1 MTAQSQLEAYLA
13 SFRSRL
19 QALIVARGAALL
31 AALALVITLVAVYFG
46 IRRAFDHAFVYGA
59 RTVLVLLLA
68 AVVVALLALPLRA
81 LKRTR
86 GIREIERRAPD
97 FNGRLETYDG
107 LTHGAPANPFLGLL
121 AEDALKVANKAPVR
135 IKVPALHV
143 RVPVVIAV
151 LAAGT
156 LVWFAAYGPAN
167 WRYGV
172 RNLWAGWLL
181 RDTLPPQRIAVE
193 PGDGTVRRGGD
204 LHVLATAEGFA
215 PPHMQVFAQF
225 KPGGQWES
233 TEMTRSPKGEFD
245 FTFFALREPL
255 HYYVAA
261 AGLRSPEYSV
271 DVVDLPRITSL
282 KLTYDYPNWTK
293 LEPSV
298 EDPGSDI
305 RAVEGT
311 KVTVELNTDAPL
323 QAAEIVANGER
334 VAMQKDGNANTATLE
349 IKKDGQYFVST
360 LFNNDSVKLTDD
372 YLITVVPDQKPVVK
386 VLKPGRDWRASNIEE
401 VGVRV
406 EASDD
411 FGLDNV
417 ELRYSVNGG
426 EWKSTPVKIDGAH
439 ALDTQTLFLE
449 DMTQKKAAPKQRD
462 ADRARQGL
470 SSSVEELTVRRP
482 RQRQRLV
489 TPGDDPQPQ
498 IENQREI
505 NTVRERTQ
513 PGGESQTAPNGSQP
527 ASSEQAAAAPE
538 LRKLEPGDVISY
550 YAVAKDRNREVQTDL
565 FFVEVQP
572 FDRSFTQ
579 STQGGGGAGGGGQQ
593 QDEISR
599 RQKEILV
606 ATWNLMKERDEV
618 TSSYLDKQQ
627 LHDNAQ
633 MLSDLQR
640 TLADQARTLAARARA
655 RQLTGVD
662 EKIQQFVQNLEDA
675 ADAMKPAS
683 DNLGDV
689 KLAEAVPSEQD
700 ALQHL
705 LRAESAFTDVQ
716 VAFQQGG
723 GGRGGNAGRDLSEL
737 YELEMDLQKN
747 QYETE
752 SSAGGLDSGQDKVDE
767 AIKKLQELARRQEQL
782 AQQAN
787 RRNGL
792 SEQDRWQQDALRRET
807 EELKKQLEQA
817 QQQLAQAQQQQA
829 GQRGQQG
836 QQGQQGG
843 QPSQSNS
850 NGQGQQATQ
859 QAIQKLNEALQAM
872 NQANGQQT
880 QQGQQG
886 QQQNADPAQT
896 QRAIEQA
903 RRQLQQALQ
912 QLTAQRQAAVG
923 EAFSDLAERSKQL
936 YEGQQQ
942 VAQDLQRAVRN
953 STTGNDR
960 QNFGQGGLDADKANE
975 LAERKYDLQKQL
987 EALERDIQRVV
998 QQYRGQTPAATEELN
1013 KALAE
1018 EQSKQTGARLG
1029 LGGDAIA
1036 RGQGMQVAATETVTT
1051 SALRDLQRDTEQ
1063 AAKDANDEAVAGQGS
1078 KTDPNAELVA
1088 KLQSL
1093 RRQLSE
1099 LNQPPQQQQLPGPNG
1114 QNGQNQQSANG
1125 QQPGQQS
1132 GQQGQQGQG
1141 QQGQGQQASGGGNGQ
1156 ANATGGNQ
1164 FGGTNG
1170 GAYGIGPG
1178 GPRGWYD
1185 PRRGGVWDPRNRGIW
1200 QNPDN
1205 VQQARDQLSDAS
1217 RDLLTLGSRLR
1228 DQGISDEELKA
1239 IRELGEALRAG
1250 LNVGGNPD
1258 LLEQQFQRLVNLT
1271 DQLELKLTA
1280 NNDKGERASVRS
1292 QAPPQIA
1299 EGYEDAVAEYFRR
1312 LSRGTQ
1318 PQAPQQ

>member
-1 MTAQSQLEAYLA
+1 
-13 SFRSRL
+13 
-19 QALIVARGAALL
+19 
-31 AALALVITLVAVYFG
+31 
-46 IRRAFDHAFVYGA
+46 
-59 RTVLVLLLA
+59 
-68 AVVVALLALPLRA
+68 
-81 LKRTR
+81 
-86 GIREIERRAPD
+86 
-97 FNGRLETYDG
+97 
-107 LTHGAPANPFLGLL
+107 
-121 AEDALKVANKAPVR
+121 
-135 IKVPALHV
+135 
-143 RVPVVIAV
+143 
-151 LAAGT
+151 
-156 LVWFAAYGPAN
+156 
-167 WRYGV
+167 
-172 RNLWAGWLL
+172 
-181 RDTLPPQRIAVE
+181 
-193 PGDGTVRRGGD
+193 
-204 LHVLATAEGFA
+204 
-215 PPHMQVFAQF
+215 
-225 KPGGQWES
+225 
-233 TEMTRSPKGEFD
+233 
-245 FTFFALREPL
+245 
-255 HYYVAA
+255 
-261 AGLRSPEYSV
+261 
-271 DVVDLPRITSL
+271 
-282 KLTYDYPNWTK
+282 
-293 LEPSV
+293 
-298 EDPGSDI
+298 
-305 RAVEGT
+305 
-311 KVTVELNTDAPL
+311 
-323 QAAEIVANGER
+323 
-334 VAMQKDGNANTATLE
+334 
-349 IKKDGQYFVST
+349 
-360 LFNNDSVKLTDD
+360 VKLTDD
-372 YLITVVPDQKPVVK
+372 YLITVVPDKKPVVK

-401 VGVRV
+401 VAVRV

-426 EWKSTPVKIDGAH
+426 EWKSTPIKVDGAH
-439 ALDTQTLFLE
+439 ALDTQMLFLE
-449 DMTQKKAAPKQRD
+449 DMTQKKTVPKQRA
-462 ADRARQGL
+462 ADRARPGL
-470 SSSVEELTVRRP
+470 SNGIDELTVRRP
-482 RQRQRLV
+482 RPRRP
-489 TPGDDPQPQ
+489 TPGDDPQPIQ
-498 IENQREI
+498 QEREQKEI
-505 NTVRERTQ
+505 DTIRERSST
-513 PGGESQTAPNGSQP
+513 PPGESAQTPPNGSQP
-527 ASSEQAAAAPE
+527 STVELAADKPTAAPE

-565 FFVEVQP
+565 YFVEVQP

-579 STQGGGGAGGGGQQ
+579 STQGGGGAGGGGAGQ

-606 ATWNLMKERDEV
+606 ATWNLIKERDEE

-662 EKIQQFVQNLEDA
+662 ERIQQFVQNLEDA

-683 DNLGDV
+683 ENLGDV

-705 LRAESAFTDVQ
+705 LRAEDAFTDVQ

-723 GGRGGNAGRDLSEL
+723 GGRGGGAGRDLSEL

-752 SSAGGLDSGQDKVDE
+752 SSAQLDSGGAQDKVDE

-782 AQQAN
+782 AQQAQ

-792 SEQDRWQQDALRRET
+792 TEQDRWQQDALRRET

-843 QPSQSNS
+843 QPSQSSSNS
-850 NGQGQQATQ
+850 QSQQTQ
-859 QAIQKLNEALQAM
+859 QAIDKLNEALQAM
-872 NQANGQQT
+872 NQTNG

-896 QRAIEQA
+896 QRSIEQA
-903 RRQLQQALQ
+903 RRDLQQALQ

-923 EAFSDLAERSKQL
+923 EAFSDLAERSKKL
-936 YEGQQQ
+936 FEGQQQ
-942 VAQDLQRAVRN
+942 VAQDLQRALRDAAN
-953 STTGNDR
+953 GNDR
-960 QNFGQGGLDADKANE
+960 QNGGYRDIDSNKANDI
-975 LAERKYDLQKQL
+975 AERKYDLQKQL
-987 EALERDIQRVV
+987 EALEQDIQRVA
-998 QQYRGQTPAATEELN
+998 QQYRSQTPDASEELN
-1013 KALAE
+1013 KALAD
-1018 EQSKQTGARLG
+1018 EQAKQTSARLG
-1029 LGGDAIA
+1029 VSAEGIL
-1036 RGQGMQVAATETVTT
+1036 RGASTQVVAMDPVTT
-1051 SALRDLQRDTEQ
+1051 SALRDLQRGTEQ
-1063 AAKDANDEAVAGQGS
+1063 AAQHANDEAVAGQGS

-1093 RRQLSE
+1093 RRQLAE

-1114 QNGQNQQSANG
+1114 QNGQDQQSPN
-1125 QQPGQQS
+1125 GQQS

-1141 QQGQGQQASGGGNGQ
+1141 QQGGQQGQGQQASNGNGQ
-1156 ANATGGNQ
+1156 QNAAGGNQ
-1164 FGGTNG
+1164 TG
-1170 GAYGIGPG
+1170 GAYGNAYGFGPG
-1178 GPRGWYD
+1178 GARGWYD

-1217 RDLLTLGSRLR
+1217 RDLLTLGSRMR
-1228 DQGISDEELKA
+1228 DQGVSEEELKA

-1280 NNDKGERASVRS
+1280 NNDKAERASVRS

>member
-1 MTAQSQLEAYLA
+1 
-13 SFRSRL
+13 
-19 QALIVARGAALL
+19 V
-31 AALALVITLVAVYFG
+31 ALVITLVAVYFG

-81 LKRTR
+81 LKRSR
-86 GIREIERRAPD
+86 GIREIERRAPT

-121 AEDALKVANKAPVR
+121 AEDALKVANKAPVAL
-135 IKVPALHV
+135 KVPALQV
-143 RVPVVIAV
+143 RVPAVIAV
-151 LAAGT
+151 LAVGT
-156 LVWFAAYGPAN
+156 LVWFAAYGPPN

-181 RDTLPPQRIAVE
+181 SDTLPPQRIAVE
-193 PGDGTVRRGGD
+193 PGDSTVRRGGD
-204 LHVLATAEGFA
+204 LHVFASAEGFA

-233 TEMTRSPKGEFD
+233 TEMSRGPKGDFD

-261 AGLRSPEYSV
+261 AGLRSPEYAV
-271 DVVDLPRITSL
+271 DVVDLPRITGL

-293 LEPSV
+293 LEQSV

-305 RAVEGT
+305 KAVEGT
-311 KVTVELNTDAPL
+311 KVTVELKTDAPV
-323 QAAEIVANGER
+323 QAAEVVANGER
-334 VAMQKDGNANTATLE
+334 VAMHSDGNTSTATLE
-349 IKKDGQYFVST
+349 VNKDGEYFVST
-360 LFNNDSVKLTDD
+360 LFNKDSVKLTDD
-372 YLITVVPDQKPVVK
+372 YLITVVKDQKPVVK
-386 VLKPGRDWRASNIEE
+386 VLKPGRDFRASNIEE
-401 VGVRV
+401 VAVRV

-426 EWKSTPVKIDGAH
+426 EWKSAPIKVDGAH

-449 DMTQKKAAPKQRD
+449 DMTQPKAAPKQRD
-462 ADRARQGL
+462 SDRVLPGL
-470 SSSVEELTVRRP
+470 SNGVDELTVRRP
-482 RQRQRLV
+482 RPRRL
-489 TPGDDPQPQ
+489 TPSDDPQPIQ
-498 IENQREI
+498 QQQEI
-505 NTVRERTQ
+505 NGIRERSSTS
-513 PGGESQTAPNGSQP
+513 PGESAQSAPNGSQP
-527 ASSEQAAAAPE
+527 GSAEQRVAQPAVAPT

-606 ATWNLMKERDEV
+606 ATWNLIRERDEE

-662 EKIQQFVQNLEDA
+662 ERIQQFVQNLEDA

-683 DNLGDV
+683 ENLGDV
-689 KLAEAVPSEQD
+689 KLKEAVPSEQD

-723 GGRGGNAGRDLSEL
+723 GRGGGGAGRDLSEL

-752 SSAGGLDSGQDKVDE
+752 SPVTQNSEQDKVDE
-767 AIKKLQELARRQEQL
+767 AIKKLQDLARRQEQL
-782 AQQAN
+782 AQQAQ

-817 QQQLAQAQQQQA
+817 QQQLAQAQQQA

-843 QPSQSNS
+843 QPSQSSS
-850 NGQGQQATQ
+850 NGQSQQATQ
-859 QAIQKLNEALQAM
+859 QAIQKLNDALQAM
-872 NQANGQQT
+872 NQANG

-896 QRAIEQA
+896 QRAVEQA

-923 EAFSDLAERSKQL
+923 EAFSDLAERSKKL

-942 VAQDLQRAVRN
+942 VAQDLQRALRDAT
-953 STTGNDR
+953 SGSDR
-960 QNFGQGGLDADKANE
+960 QNGFRRGGIDDQKANE
-975 LAERKYDLQKQL
+975 LAEHKYDLQKQL
-987 EALERDIQRVV
+987 EALERDIQRVS
-998 QQYRGQTPAATEELN
+998 QQYRGQTPNASEELN

-1029 LGGDAIA
+1029 VGAEAILGGA
-1036 RGQGMQVAATETVTT
+1036 GTQVAAMDPVTT
-1051 SALRDLQRDTEQ
+1051 SALRDLQRSTEQ
-1063 AAKDANDEAVAGQGS
+1063 AAQHANDEAVAGQGS
-1078 KTDPNAELVA
+1078 KADPNAELVA

-1093 RRQLSE
+1093 RRQLSD
-1099 LNQPPQQQQLPGPNG
+1099 LTQPPQQQQLPGPNG
-1114 QNGQNQQSANG
+1114 QNQSGQNAQSAN
-1125 QQPGQQS
+1125 GQQS

-1141 QQGQGQQASGGGNGQ
+1141 QGQGQQPGPGQQASNGGNGQ
-1156 ANATGGNQ
+1156 ANAAGGNQ
-1164 FGGTNG
+1164 FGGTNN

-1178 GPRGWYD
+1178 GARGWYD
-1185 PRRGGVWDPRNRGIW
+1185 PRRGGVWDPRNRGLW

-1205 VQQARDQLSDAS
+1205 VQQARDQLTDAS
-1217 RDLLTLGSRLR
+1217 RDLLTLGSRMR
-1228 DQGISDEELKA
+1228 DQGVSEEELKA

-1258 LLEQQFQRLVNLT
+1258 QLEQQFQRLLNLA
-1271 DQLELKLTA
+1271 DALELKLTA
-1280 NNDKGERASVRS
+1280 SNGSGERASVRS

-1299 EGYEDAVAEYFRR
+1299 QGYEDAVAEYFRR
-1312 LSRGTQ
+1312 LSRGNQ